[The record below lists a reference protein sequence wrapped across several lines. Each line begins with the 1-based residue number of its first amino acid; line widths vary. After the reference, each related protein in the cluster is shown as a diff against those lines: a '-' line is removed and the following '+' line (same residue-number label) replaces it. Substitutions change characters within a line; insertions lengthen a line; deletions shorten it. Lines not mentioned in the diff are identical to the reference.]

1 MNDAITSTEG
11 TGKPDASSRSIRSLL
26 AHWGPTIVFN
36 IAGPI
41 LLYGYLTDH
50 GWSKAHALMLASL
63 LPLGEISV
71 IYALRRQIDDFG
83 VFTLITMGL
92 TLVSMVGS
100 TAPARS

>member
-1 MNDAITSTEG
+1 MNDAITAAEG

-63 LPLGEISV
+63 LPLGRSV
-71 IYALRRQIDDFG
+71 
-83 VFTLITMGL
+83 
-92 TLVSMVGS
+92 SS
-100 TAPARS
+100 TRSAARSTTSASSH